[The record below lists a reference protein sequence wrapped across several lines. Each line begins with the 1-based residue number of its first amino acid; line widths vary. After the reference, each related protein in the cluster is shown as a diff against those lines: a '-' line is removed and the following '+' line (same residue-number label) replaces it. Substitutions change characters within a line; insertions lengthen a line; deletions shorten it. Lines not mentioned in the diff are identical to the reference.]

1 MNQQRRAFD
10 RIKHRIFCELL
21 HDGKRSSGRMV
32 RDISARGLFVRM
44 GNVAA
49 PPPRY
54 PGPGRIE

>member
-32 RDISARGLFVRM
+32 LDISARGLFVRM

-49 PPPRY
+49 PPSVPRS
-54 PGPGRIE
+54 RSD